1 MSGGTGNE
9 SYSQGVRNID
19 SNRAG
24 TSKIG
29 NEVRQVRAPEE
40 TISEVG
46 AHSFWKRVTTAIF
59 GF

>member
-9 SYSQGVRNID
+9 SYSQGGRITD
-19 SNRAG
+19 RNRADAVKTG
-24 TSKIG
+24 TG
-29 NEVRQVRAPEE
+29 VGQVAALEK
-40 TISEVG
+40 TMSEVG